1 MKIFRWVWSKMLLA
15 NHITEFLNQLY
26 LKQELTNQCDLCHTD
41 RDLGN
46 LKGVCEFLIGH
57 S

>member
-1 MKIFRWVWSKMLLA
+1 MKDNMKIFRWVWSKMLLA

-46 LKGVCEFLIGH
+46 L
-57 S
+57 